1 MQRQEQ
7 LIHDLKYVVDQHL
20 DSSINE
26 KTKQKIEELALKL
39 PPITLAIKESIIK
52 LKDEYRLFTKT
63 AATTSKN
70 NLVTN
75 VFVYKKKDALKNSI
89 NSYEEVRKLVS
100 VFDIKNMPY
109 INDKVDK
116 TPL

>member
-39 PPITLAIKESIIK
+39 PPITLAIKE
-52 LKDEYRLFTKT
+52 
-63 AATTSKN
+63 
-70 NLVTN
+70 
-75 VFVYKKKDALKNSI
+75 
-89 NSYEEVRKLVS
+89 
-100 VFDIKNMPY
+100 
-109 INDKVDK
+109 
-116 TPL
+116 

>member
-1 MQRQEQ
+1 M
-7 LIHDLKYVVDQHL
+7 
-20 DSSINE
+20 
-26 KTKQKIEELALKL
+26 
-39 PPITLAIKESIIK
+39 
-52 LKDEYRLFTKT
+52 
-63 AATTSKN
+63 
-70 NLVTN
+70 TN